1 MTMEVVA
8 IKYPAATGGGKTTGL
23 ARALLLLTKPGIVA
37 ATALVGFAGLVVAGR
52 GWPDPGPALACMAA
66 LASAA
71 TGSAMLNIVL
81 EAAADVRLKRLERRV
96 AALERVGR
104 GRALV
109 LAGSLIVTGLLL
121 SRGFLPP
128 HTTLL
133 LLAAIVSY
141 TLVYTLCLK
150 RSAWGAVPGGLP
162 GALPVLIGG
171 AAGGWIGPDVWILFG
186 IMLLWQ
192 PPHFWA
198 LALEHRCDYQTAGV
212 PALPV
217 ARGERYTKLLIF
229 VYATAL
235 LPASLALWL
244 FGFCSAWYAG
254 AALLLGVAFLAAC
267 YLFVVRTSRFRLAF
281 CASILYLTALL
292 TAVICDICLVQ
303 A

>member
-1 MTMEVVA
+1 ME
-8 IKYPAATGGGKTTGL
+8 AADANYLAAGDEKTGGF
-23 ARALLLLTKPGIVA
+23 ARALLLLAKPGIVA
-37 ATALVGFAGLVVAGR
+37 ATILAGFAGMVVAVR
-52 GWPDPGPALACMAA
+52 GWPDPVPALACVAA

-71 TGSAMLNIVL
+71 AGSAMLNIVF
-81 EAAADVRLKRLERRV
+81 EAIPDARLKRLERRV
-96 AALERVGR
+96 AALEFVGR
-104 GRALV
+104 GRALL
-109 LAGSLIVTGLLL
+109 LAGGLIFVGLIL
-121 SRGFLPP
+121 SGCCLPP
-128 HTTLL
+128 PTTLL
-133 LLAAIVSY
+133 LLAAIVCY

-171 AAGGWIGPDVWILFG
+171 AAGGWIGLDVWILFG

-198 LALEHRCDYQTAGV
+198 LALEYRLDYQAAGV

-254 AALLLGVAFLAAC
+254 AALALGVAFLAAC
-267 YLFVVRTSRFRLAF
+267 YVFVVRTSRFRLAF

-292 TAVICDICLVQ
+292 AAVICDICLGQ